1 MTSTA
6 IRNPSG
12 RLRATRRSFSLI
24 APGIAAA
31 LALAACGSSDSAGSD
46 GSAGATDTEV
56 AESGAEITVTGQW
69 ARTSPMA
76 TDTGVV
82 YFTISSAS
90 GDALVGASVDPSVA
104 AEVQVHETVMV
115 DPSDMED
122 GDMDDDAMDDDAMD
136 DEAMEEDAMEDEPMD
151 DDHSDM
157 GVMQMREVG
166 TIELP
171 AGETVTLAPGG
182 LHIMLI
188 ELAAPLE
195 TDQTFDLTLDF
206 ETADDLVVAVTVS
219 EDAPSS

>member
-1 MTSTA
+1 
-6 IRNPSG
+6 
-12 RLRATRRSFSLI
+12 
-24 APGIAAA
+24 
-31 LALAACGSSDSAGSD
+31 
-46 GSAGATDTEV
+46 
-56 AESGAEITVTGQW
+56 
-69 ARTSPMA
+69 
-76 TDTGVV
+76 
-82 YFTISSAS
+82 
-90 GDALVGASVDPSVA
+90 
-104 AEVQVHETVMV
+104 
-115 DPSDMED
+115 
-122 GDMDDDAMDDDAMD
+122 
-136 DEAMEEDAMEDEPMD
+136 
-151 DDHSDM
+151 M

>member
-6 IRNPSG
+6 IRNPSR
-12 RLRATRRSFSLI
+12 RLRSTRRSFSLI
-24 APGIAAA
+24 APCIAAA
-31 LALAACGSSDSAGSD
+31 LALAACGSSDTAGSD
-46 GSAGATDTEV
+46 GSAGATDTEA

-82 YFTISSAS
+82 YFTISSS
-90 GDALVGASVDPSVA
+90 TGDTLVGASVDASVA

-115 DPSDMED
+115 DPSELEDDAMED
-122 GDMDDDAMDDDAMD
+122 DAMEDDAMDDD
-136 DEAMEEDAMEDEPMD
+136 P
-151 DDHSDM
+151 SDM

-182 LHIMLI
+182 LHIMLL

-206 ETADDLVVAVTVS
+206 ETADDLVVSVTVS